1 MERRLLVAMMI
12 MGIVYI
18 TMFFIQENE
27 IKELNNKISEQEKE
41 LKYKEEVIL
50 SQGQLLIENEYNN
63 CYCGFYEDF
72 YYEFAD
78 DVGAYE

>member
-1 MERRLLVAMMI
+1 
-12 MGIVYI
+12 MGDNIGLRNYI
-18 TMFFIQENE
+18 
-27 IKELNNKISEQEKE
+27 
-41 LKYKEEVIL
+41 IL
-50 SQGQLLIENEYNN
+50 SFISILGILLIGFIATREKNKLNKKINQQQELIEAQAQKLIVKDNSN

>member
-1 MERRLLVAMMI
+1 MEKRLMVALAFVGVLSLV
-12 MGIVYI
+12 
-18 TMFFIQENE
+18 MFFIQEDE
-27 IKELNNKISEQEKE
+27 IKKLNNKISEQERDLE
-41 LKYKEEVIL
+41 YKEEVIL